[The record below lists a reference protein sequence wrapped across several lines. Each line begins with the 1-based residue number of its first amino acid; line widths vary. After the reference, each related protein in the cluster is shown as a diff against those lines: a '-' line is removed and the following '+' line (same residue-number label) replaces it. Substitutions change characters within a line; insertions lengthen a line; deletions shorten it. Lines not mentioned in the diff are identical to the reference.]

1 MQISLNA
8 VDIAIILGTIL
19 VTLLVGFWS
28 GRKTKSDS
36 ASGYFLASG
45 RMPWWIIGSAFV
57 STSVSSEQI
66 IGTVGAA
73 YKGGMGIAN
82 WEWYSLPI
90 YTLFIVFFVPIYLR
104 NKITTIP
111 DLLER
116 RFGPLCAD
124 IYSWVM
130 LVAYVFIFLTPVLYG
145 SSLALSALTGWNFY
159 AVLWGTT
166 IAVGAYTIKGGLSSV
181 MWTDAI
187 QCLFL
192 LVGGAVLYFV
202 ALSQIPGGWSAMEAA
217 APERF
222 HLYQPPG
229 DPVAPFLGLIAA
241 SFGVFLFYSAG
252 NQVMVQR
259 VLAAR
264 STWDGMMGIIF
275 AGLINLVRP
284 LVTCFLGFIV
294 WHWIHVMGKAPA
306 LDNPDLTFPFAL
318 STFSPNWGLRGIVLA
333 GFLAAVM
340 SSVSALANSTATIFS
355 LNVYKRFLHRQ
366 ADDRRLVLVG
376 RIAAAF
382 TLLLATIAAPFV
394 EHLGGIFQF
403 FQTGVTYLA
412 TPFISVIILG
422 ILWRRTSYGG
432 AIAGIVGG
440 LVIQILL
447 GLANGFL
454 GWEMHWL
461 YVAFFAQLLT
471 MALTIVVS
479 LMTPAPNAEAANAF
493 HWSPALFLQLQDG
506 STRPWYQ
513 SLRLWFGIYAAV
525 WFFLYWRFW

>member
-1 MQISLNA
+1 MGISLNA
-8 VDIAIILGTIL
+8 TDIAIIVGTIL
-19 VTLLVGFWS
+19 VTLAVGVWS

-36 ASGYFLASG
+36 AKGYFLASG

-73 YKGGMGIAN
+73 YKNGMGIAN
-82 WEWYSLPI
+82 WEWFSLPI

-104 NKITTIP
+104 TKITTIP
-111 DLLER
+111 DLLKR
-116 RFGPLCAD
+116 RYGPLCAD

-145 SSLALSALTGWNFY
+145 SSLALSSLTGFNFHV
-159 AVLWGTT
+159 VLWGTAL
-166 IAVGAYTIKGGLSSV
+166 AVGAYTIKGGLSSV

-187 QCLFL
+187 QCIFL
-192 LVGGAVLYFV
+192 LIGGMVLYFC
-202 ALSQIPGGWSAMEAA
+202 ALHQIPGGWAAMEAA
-217 APERF
+217 APDRF
-222 HLYQPPG
+222 HLYRPPG

-275 AGLINLVRP
+275 AGLINLMRP

-294 WHWIHVMGKAPA
+294 WHWIHVMGKGAP
-306 LDNPDLTFPFAL
+306 LENPDLTFPYAL
-318 STFSPNWGLRGIVLA
+318 STFAPSWGLRGIVLA

-340 SSVSALANSTATIFS
+340 SCVSALANSTATIFA
-355 LNVYKRFLHRQ
+355 LDVYHRFLDRD
-366 ADDRRLVLVG
+366 ASDRRLVGVG
-376 RIAAAF
+376 RIAAAV
-382 TLLLATIAAPFV
+382 TLVTGAAAAPFV
-394 EHLGGIFQF
+394 ERLGGIFQF

-412 TPFISVIILG
+412 TPFISVILLG
-422 ILWRRTSYGG
+422 IWWRRTNYAG
-432 AIAGIVGG
+432 AVAGIVGG

-447 GLANGFL
+447 GVSNGVM
-454 GWEMHWL
+454 GWGVHWL
-461 YVAFFAQLLT
+461 YIAFIAQLLT
-471 MALTIVVS
+471 MALTVVVS
-479 LMTPAPNAEAANAF
+479 LLTPAPDTEAAATF
-493 HWSPALFLQLQDG
+493 HWSLRAFLDLHKE
-506 STRPWYQ
+506 SRRPWYQ
-513 SLRLWFGIYAAV
+513 SLWLWFGVYAVV
-525 WFFLYWRFW
+525 WTFLYWRFW